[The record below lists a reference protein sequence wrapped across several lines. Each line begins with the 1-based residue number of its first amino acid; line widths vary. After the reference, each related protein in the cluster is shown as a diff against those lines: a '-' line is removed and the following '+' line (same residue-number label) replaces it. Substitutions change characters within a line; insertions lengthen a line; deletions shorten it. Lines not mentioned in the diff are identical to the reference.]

1 MAISL
6 ILRVAILI
14 FLFLGGLFAILATTG
29 KKWQKYEEKENF
41 PVCYNGP
48 TEKTEYCAGLWDFCY
63 SRSISYQKYTVC
75 APINSQS
82 NVLKSSITG
91 SYVLS

>member
-48 TEKTEYCAGLWDFCY
+48 TEKTEYRIFAIQDQFLTKNILCVHL
-63 SRSISYQKYTVC
+63 SIANQMYWRAALQVATFWVK
-75 APINSQS
+75 Q
-82 NVLKSSITG
+82 
-91 SYVLS
+91 